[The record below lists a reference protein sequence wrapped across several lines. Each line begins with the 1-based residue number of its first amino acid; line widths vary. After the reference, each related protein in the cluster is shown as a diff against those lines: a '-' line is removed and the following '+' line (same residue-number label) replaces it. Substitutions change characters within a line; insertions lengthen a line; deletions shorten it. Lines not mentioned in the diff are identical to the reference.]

1 MLSLVGVPN
10 GAPGGV
16 GQKRDTAGDGEREVT
31 AWRELARRRGTPL
44 SDLLTRQL
52 ALVSPVFCAHM
63 LLQGPAREPFN
74 GRFLYGDFHL
84 EVDKILTHERRFAIQ
99 APRGTGKSAIC
110 AKAYPIWQIIRNVYD
125 DGLLV
130 ASTQNNAVRLLSE
143 VRQEVESNP
152 ALSFLVPRNRSR
164 DWSQTMLRFA
174 NGHVLRVGS
183 MGSNLRGLHPGY
195 IIGDDV
201 LSDKAKS
208 SESYRRQVV
217 DFWFSVLEP
226 MPIPGGVLGLVGT
239 PMNQSDLI
247 YRTLRDTPGYR
258 HASFPILNARGESL
272 WPEYFPLDDIEKIRR
287 GTLASVFS
295 TEYMLEPISGES
307 SMLPQHLMLA
317 GEQRRPELVCGAFPS
332 AYGHLGLR
340 YVMGVD
346 LAFSQAN
353 DADFTAACVLGVDDG
368 GNRYVVELFRARG
381 VSYTAQFNL
390 ICDLHRKWRCE
401 RILVE
406 ANQAQRILPAE
417 LARRTDLPVRP
428 FTTTQNKHDIHAGLP
443 GLKLLAE
450 NHKWRLPMGQ
460 GPQLEMVG
468 RLLAELESFTLLGGR
483 VVSVGDHD
491 DLGVACWLANEAL
504 KQADFRF
511 QPQPD
516 AGMTRA
522 AGPLGMG
529 QETRRL
535 ARYQA
540 GFRPGTT
547 SRW

>member
-1 MLSLVGVPN
+1 MLELVG
-10 GAPGGV
+10 GAKGKLMDMGGT
-16 GQKRDTAGDGEREVT
+16 GRGLKADDLMN
-31 AWRELARRRGTPL
+31 AWEELARRRGAPKTN
-44 SDLLTRQL
+44 LLTRDM

-63 LLQGPAREPFN
+63 LLQGPPREPFF
-74 GRFLYGDFHL
+74 GRFLYGEFHL
-84 EVDKILTHERRFAIQ
+84 EIDRILTRHRRFAIM
-99 APRGTGKSAIC
+99 APRGIGKSAIC
-110 AKAYPIWQIIRNVYD
+110 AWAYPIWQAIRNVFQ

-130 ASTQNNAVRLLSE
+130 ASTERNAIRLLSK
-143 VRQEVESNP
+143 VREEVESNP
-152 ALSFLVPRNRSR
+152 RLAFLVPRNRSR
-164 DWSQTMLRFA
+164 DWSQTTLRFS

-208 SESYRRQVV
+208 SETYRRQVA

-226 MPIPGGVLGLVGT
+226 MPVPGGVLGLVGT
-239 PMNQSDLI
+239 PMNQADLI
-247 YRTLRDTPGYR
+247 YRTLRETPGYH
-258 HASFPILNARGESL
+258 HATFPILDVRGRSL
-272 WPEYFPLDDIEKIRR
+272 WPEYFPISAIEQIRS
-287 GTLASVFS
+287 GTLAHVFS
-295 TEYMLEPISGES
+295 TEYLLEPVSGES

-317 GEQRRPELVCGAFPS
+317 GNQRRPELVCGALPS
-332 AYGHLGLR
+332 SYAHLGLR

-353 DADFTAACVLGVDDG
+353 DADFTAVCVLGVDDN

-381 VSYTAQFNL
+381 VSYTGQFNL
-390 ICDLHRKWRCE
+390 ICDLHRKWGCK

-417 LARRTDLPVRP
+417 LARRTDIPVRP

-460 GPQLEMVG
+460 GNQLDLVG
-468 RLLAELESFTLLGGR
+468 RLLAELESFTLLNGR

-491 DLGVACWLANEAL
+491 DLAFSLWLANTAL
-504 KQADFRF
+504 AQADFRF
-511 QPQPD
+511 QPQPEV
-516 AGMTRA
+516 RA
-522 AGPLGMG
+522 PGPLGTHGVG
-529 QETRRL
+529 QETRRM

-547 SRW
+547 ARW